1 MVTMGEVV
9 VLEEEEMEETPPCQP
24 LNHYVHSHDV
34 PQAAA
39 TWSEAEAG
47 MLAAQTHGPALQ
59 ARVRAMHSRIWRT
72 RASASSTSS

>member
-1 MVTMGEVV
+1 MVTMGEEV

-47 MLAAQTHGPALQ
+47 TQAVQTHGLALQ
-59 ARVRAMHSRIWRT
+59 ARARGMHSKIWRT
-72 RASASSTSS
+72 RESAS

>member
-1 MVTMGEVV
+1 MVTMGEEV

-39 TWSEAEAG
+39 T
-47 MLAAQTHGPALQ
+47 
-59 ARVRAMHSRIWRT
+59 
-72 RASASSTSS
+72 